1 MRVAPI
7 FRRRSWDEAQATF
20 LELRLTRARTSIG
33 IVPLESKRKHTA
45 TSWFM
50 LRNALR
56 SARGLW
62 LINVKTVLRFF
73 CYWKKRSKD
82 WKGPVLISHWYHY
95 TSSTLRETRWG
106 VSCILIIKTPP
117 RLTPQDEFPWA
128 TLCEPYKVFTKVLA
142 LAQTRRRAKAKTT
155 AISIN
160 CGSKS
165 KTLKARPQLGCWDCN
180 FENIPCNLVDPAS
193 SHTLVSRIKPCMSQ
207 YKCFTA
213 KLRMAH

>member
-1 MRVAPI
+1 MYTIGVYEVDMHVAPI

-62 LINVKTVLRFF
+62 LINVNCAAFF
-73 CYWKKRSKD
+73 FFVRKAQQRLKRTCID
-82 WKGPVLISHWYHY
+82 FTLISLYVKHFEGDQVGRVLGF
-95 TSSTLRETRWG
+95 SR
-106 VSCILIIKTPP
+106 TPP

-128 TLCEPYKVFTKVLA
+128 TLCELYKVLTKVLA

-165 KTLKARPQLGCWDCN
+165 KTLKARPQL
-180 FENIPCNLVDPAS
+180 V
-193 SHTLVSRIKPCMSQ
+193 
-207 YKCFTA
+207 
-213 KLRMAH
+213 